1 MFKLFTHQQD
11 AVDKMHNG
19 CILVGEVGTGKS
31 RTALAY
37 FVLKVCGGHVRKFG
51 KGEYIELDHPMNLY
65 VITTA
70 KKRDTFEWFDD
81 SLIFRLGPDQ
91 AKNIGGISMVVDSWN
106 NIKKY
111 RTIKDS
117 FFIFDEQRLVG
128 SGTWVK
134 AFYEIAKHNQWIL
147 LSATPGDTW
156 SDYIPVFVA
165 NGFYRN
171 KTEFSR
177 MHIVYSPFIKKYP
190 KIDRY
195 VNTKL
200 LEKERDD
207 ILVEMKFEK
216 RTRQQHLYLTTDYD
230 RDLYKRI
237 WRDRWDPYDNEPIQ
251 ETGKLFYL
259 MRRAVNGSLH
269 RMARLR
275 QLLREEHLK
284 RVIIFYNFDYELNAI
299 KELLE
304 EEGMQYGQWNGHVH
318 ESVPDSNEWAYL
330 VQYTAGSEGWNCVET
345 NVMIFFSQTY
355 SYRTMIQ
362 AAGRIDRMNTPY
374 QELYYYHLISSA
386 PIDIAIRRALRSKKN
401 FNERNFLKE

>member
-1 MFKLFTHQQD
+1 MFKLFAHQQD

-37 FVLKVCGGHVRKFG
+37 FVLKVCGGHVRKCG
-51 KGEYIELDHPMNLY
+51 KGEYIELDHPVNLY

-91 AKNIGGISMVVDSWN
+91 VKNIGGISMIVDSWN

-111 RTIKDS
+111 RSIKDS

-216 RTRQQHLYLTTDYD
+216 RTHQQHLYLTTDYD

-259 MRRAVNGSLH
+259 MRRAVNGSQH

-304 EEGMQYGQWNGHVH
+304 EEGLLYGQWNGHAH